1 MRNFES
7 IGFTATHGCE
17 KANKGPYFF
26 WKSGACDNALTIN
39 SWWHQNFIMEYEII
53 PILRIAEATKTGYV
67 EIHPGECFDAQNINS
82 ETRRGRKMT
91 EKSNCLMAKEQTD
104 LMKYEGPR
112 IIDLFGKKVKVLG
125 IRRLTPTECARLQTI
140 PDWYKW
146 ECSDSQAYRMLG
158 NGWTVEVIKHFFS
171 FLPYPKEFA

>member
-17 KANKGPYFF
+17 NANKGPYFF
-26 WKSGACDNALTIN
+26 WKSGGCDNALTIN

-53 PILRIAEATKTGYV
+53 TILRIAEATKTGYV
-67 EIHPGECFDAQNINS
+67 EIHPGECFDAENPNS

-91 EKSNCLMAKEQTD
+91 EKSNCLMAQNDTNF
-104 LMKYEGPR
+104 MKYEGPR
-112 IIDLFGKKVKVLG
+112 IINLFGKKVRVLG
-125 IRRLTPTECARLQTI
+125 IRRLTPTECSRLQTI
-140 PDWYKW
+140 PPWYRW

-158 NGWTVEVIKHFFS
+158 NGWTVEVIKHIFR
-171 FLPYPKEFA
+171 FLPFEREA